1 MYPQSRLVTMRAQT
15 KGTPKVRRI
24 KKAVVGAAAAASAA
38 LVLTACT
45 AGAASSGGGGTST
58 GGATGSGNSG
68 GTLTLG
74 LLVPA
79 TTFEAPDM
87 NWANESPYGQ
97 AVYDSLLQASPSG
110 AIEPHLA
117 TAWSYNAAKTVLTLT
132 LRTGVTF
139 TDGTAFDA
147 STAAQNLEAFQK
159 GTSNNAAD
167 LVNMASATA
176 ASPTKLV
183 ITLKQPDPAFLV
195 YLTQNAGLQ
204 ESPKAFTSAT
214 AKTDPVG
221 SGPYEMDTS
230 ATIPGSSYV
239 FTANPGYWDK
249 AEQHYAKIVM
259 TVFSTSASL
268 LDAIQGGQVN
278 AANTF
283 DNTALSQI
291 QNAGFTVWPLQLNW
305 TGLLLLDRDGS
316 MSAPLGN
323 VKVRQAINYAF
334 DRPALLQALGEGFGS
349 VTSSIFPTYSPGY
362 EKSLDSYYTYD
373 PAKAKQLLA
382 QAGYPNGFTLNMPE
396 AAALGASTYALIAS
410 QLTAVGIK
418 VNYTSFTGNAIFT
431 AILAPKFPATY
442 FILQEDPT
450 AWQESQFV
458 IAQSATWNPFH
469 DANTAVAGYVKTI
482 QTGSATAADTATQEL
497 NQYLVQNAWFA
508 PFFRQQ
514 SSFVSDKN
522 TKVTVQTG
530 NALPYLWNIEPS

>member
-1 MYPQSRLVTMRAQT
+1 M
-15 KGTPKVRRI
+15 RRI
-24 KKAVVGAAAAASAA
+24 EKAVAGAAAATSLALALAA
-38 LVLTACT
+38 CS
-45 AGAASSGGGGTST
+45 AGASSSGASGASGSSGTT
-58 GGATGSGNSG
+58 G

-97 AVYDSLLQASPSG
+97 AVYDSLLQASPAG

-117 TAWSYNAAKTVLTLT
+117 TAWSYNASKTVLTLT
-132 LRTGVTF
+132 LRSDVKF
-139 TDGTAFDA
+139 TDGAAFDA

-159 GTSNNAAD
+159 GTSANAAD
-167 LVNMASATA
+167 LVNMESATA

-195 YLTQNAGLQ
+195 YLTQNPGLQ
-204 ESPKAFTSAT
+204 EDPKAFSGST
-214 AKTDPVG
+214 AKTVPVG
-221 SGPYEMDTS
+221 SGPYEMDSS
-230 ATIPGSSYV
+230 ATIPGSTYV

-249 AEQHYAKIVM
+249 AQQHYAKIVM
-259 TVFSTSASL
+259 NVFNTSASL

-283 DNTALSQI
+283 DNTALTQI
-291 QNAGFTVWPLQLNW
+291 QSAGFTVWPLQLNW
-305 TGLLLLDRDGS
+305 TGLMLLDRAGS
-316 MSAPLGN
+316 MAAPLAN

-334 DRPALLQALGEGFGS
+334 DRPALLKALGNGYGS
-349 VTSSIFPTYSPGY
+349 VTTQIFPTYSPGY
-362 EKSLDSYYTYD
+362 ESSLDSYYPYD
-373 PAKAKQLLA
+373 PTKAKQLLA

-396 AAALGASTYALIAS
+396 AAALGASTYALIAQ
-410 QLTAVGIK
+410 QLSAIGIK
-418 VNYTSFTGNAIFT
+418 VNYTTETGNQIFT

-450 AWQESQFV
+450 AWQESEFV
-458 IAQSATWNPFH
+458 IAQTATWNPFH
-469 DANTAVAGYVKTI
+469 AADPTVAGYIKTI
-482 QTGSATAADTATQEL
+482 QTGSADAAAAATKEL

-514 SSFVSDKN
+514 ESFVSDKS
-522 TKVTVQTG
+522 TKVTVQAG
-530 NALPYLWNIEPS
+530 NAVPYLWNIEPS